1 MIEKCIA
8 KFSRNHYWKKVTY
21 KTQEIIAK
29 CLKQFDLRLFEEIGG
44 NIQEKKVGEEMK
56 KNTFRASA
64 SRAKKSWFFQQFFL
78 CLPSKTID
86 VRKEAQGGDKTISK

>member
-21 KTQEIIAK
+21 KTQGIIAK

-44 NIQEKKVGEEMK
+44 NGKMGKTGKEKK
-56 KNTFRASA
+56 TTLI
-64 SRAKKSWFFQQFFL
+64 QP
-78 CLPSKTID
+78 LPAT
-86 VRKEAQGGDKTISK
+86 

>member
-21 KTQEIIAK
+21 KTQKIITK

-44 NIQEKKVGEEMK
+44 NIQENEKPKENKKS
-56 KNTFRASA
+56 TLRAFA
-64 SRAKKSWFFQQFFL
+64 SRAKNNNQ
-78 CLPSKTID
+78 
-86 VRKEAQGGDKTISK
+86 EY

>member
-8 KFSRNHYWKKVTY
+8 KFSRNHYWKKMTY

-44 NIQEKKVGEEMK
+44 NILEKNP
-56 KNTFRASA
+56 KNTN
-64 SRAKKSWFFQQFFL
+64 
-78 CLPSKTID
+78 
-86 VRKEAQGGDKTISK
+86 G